1 MDPLILLLSLHPM
14 TYVMDVADL
23 PADAV
28 RWVVDAIQAVAGA
41 YSSLIRWAADS
52 VHTLFERYGYLAV
65 FLGTLSENTLFVG
78 LIVPGSLVIILAGIS
93 AHDGTFS
100 APLALVVGVA
110 GTIIG
115 DTISYCLGRFGYAR
129 FGFLR
134 KATETIREPIL
145 QRGTAF
151 VLTYHF
157 AGYTR
162 VVGPTAAGV
171 LRMPFIKWAL
181 ADYAGAVLWVSTYIG
196 IGYGLGIAGLTLD
209 STDEYFRYLEWI
221 LLALVAVYGYHMYNM
236 GMKTLQEHQR
246 KAQEAE
252 ERKAAV
258 EAGSD

>member
-1 MDPLILLLSLHPM
+1 MDQLALLLALQPIAAL
-14 TYVMDVADL
+14 MDAAD
-23 PADAV
+23 
-28 RWVVDAIQAVAGA
+28 WVLGIFESIIHG

-52 VHTLFERYGYLAV
+52 VHSLFERYGYLAV
-65 FLGTLSENTLFVG
+65 FIGTLSENTLFVG

-93 AHDGTFS
+93 AHDGAFS
-100 APLALVVGVA
+100 APLALLVGVA

-129 FGFLR
+129 LKFLQ
-134 KATETIREPIL
+134 KATEQIREPIL
-145 QRGTAF
+145 NRGTSF

-171 LRMPFIKWAL
+171 LRMPFRKWAI
-181 ADYAGAVLWVSTYIG
+181 ADYSGAVLWVTAYLAL
-196 IGYGLGIAGLTLD
+196 GYGLGMAGITLD

-221 LLALVAVYGYHMYNM
+221 LLGLVFFYGYHMYNM
-236 GMKTLQEHQR
+236 GMKAINDHQKKQEDTENR
-246 KAQEAE
+246 E
-252 ERKAAV
+252 AV